1 MRRSIPVVAAALG
14 LALTMSACSSDSSS
28 DGDATT
34 APTTADTA
42 SASATTPTDG
52 GTLTI
57 WVDETRK
64 KAVQDAAAAFEKET
78 GAKVTLVQKNFED
91 IKADFI
97 AQVPTGK
104 GPDITVGAHDWLGE
118 LTKNGV
124 VAPIELGDKTS
135 EFEPVS
141 IQAFTQ
147 DGQVYGLPYA
157 IENVALI
164 RNTKLAKE
172 APKTWDDAIKA
183 GEAAKTK
190 FPFLIQTSDQGDPYT
205 YYPLQTSFGAP
216 VFEQNADGSYNPK
229 LAMGGDEG
237 IAFAKWLAKEGEKG
251 TKNLDTAITYD
262 NATAAFA
269 KGESPFIVGGPWML
283 DTFKGMDLSIDPV
296 PTAGGEPAQPF
307 VGVQGFYISAQSQ
320 NALLANDFLTNY
332 MSTDEAQTALYE
344 AGNRPPAL
352 ISAAEKAS
360 SDPITAGFAAVG
372 KDAVPMPSIPQMG
385 SVWQYWGVTEAG
397 IISGK
402 LDATKGWNKMI
413 DDINKAIGS

>member
-14 LALTMSACSSDSSS
+14 LALTMSACSSGGSNEGAATPTGAAPSS
-28 DGDATT
+28 A
-34 APTTADTA
+34 A
-42 SASATTPTDG
+42 ATTPTDG
-52 GTLTI
+52 GSLTI

-64 KAVQDAAAAFEKET
+64 TAVQDAATAFEKET

-118 LTKNGV
+118 LTQNGV
-124 VAPIELGDKTS
+124 VAPVELGDKTAD
-135 EFEPVS
+135 FQPVS

-147 DGQVYGLPYA
+147 DGQVYGVPYA
-157 IENVALI
+157 IENIALI
-164 RNTKLAKE
+164 RNTKLASK
-172 APKTWDDAIKA
+172 APKTWDDTITA
-183 GEAAKTK
+183 GKKAKTK

-205 YYPLQTSFGAP
+205 YYPFQTSFGAP
-216 VFEQNADGSYNPK
+216 VFEQNDDGSYKPE

-251 TKNLDTAITYD
+251 TKVLDTAITYD

-283 DTFKGMDLSIDPV
+283 DTFKDMDLSIDPL
-296 PTAGGEPAQPF
+296 PSAGGKPAQPF
-307 VGVQGFYISAQSQ
+307 VGVQGFYVSAQSK
-320 NALLANDFLTNY
+320 NALLANDFLINY
-332 MSTDEAQTALYE
+332 MATDDAQTALYK

-385 SVWQYWGVTEAG
+385 SVWQFWGVTEAG

-402 LDATKGWNKMI
+402 LDPTDGWNKMI
-413 DDINKAIGS
+413 KDITKAIGS